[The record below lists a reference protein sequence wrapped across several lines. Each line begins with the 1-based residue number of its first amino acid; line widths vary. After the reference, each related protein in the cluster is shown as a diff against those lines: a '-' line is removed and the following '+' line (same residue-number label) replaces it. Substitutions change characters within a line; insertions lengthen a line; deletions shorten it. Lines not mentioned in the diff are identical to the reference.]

1 MTKESIPVT
10 GDRLS
15 SGFPSIE
22 KIVKCTFGATSGD
35 VTCDTQAVF
44 GLVTIPKYAQ
54 VTDVGY
60 MVDLAFTGSVT
71 ITIGDTD
78 DAAGWVEAAALAATV
93 TDTGI
98 TWASAHSGSS
108 TCPAYVYAPP
118 LYNSSAEDIE
128 ATVGGADP
136 ATGKLSLYVK
146 YHMAYS
152 QKHF

>member
-1 MTKESIPVT
+1 MAKEVIPVA
-10 GDRLS
+10 GDRLA
-15 SGFPSIE
+15 SGFPSVE

-35 VTCDTQAVF
+35 VIGITQTVF

-54 VTDVGY
+54 VTDVGW
-60 MVDLAFTGSVT
+60 MVDLAFTAAVT
-71 ITIGDTD
+71 ITLGDTGN
-78 DAAGWVEAAALAATV
+78 AAGWAEAANIGATV

-98 TWASAHSGSS
+98 TWASRQSEAS
-108 TCPAYVYAPP
+108 TCPAYAYAPP

-128 ATVGGADP
+128 ATVGGDNP
-136 ATGKLSLYVK
+136 ATGKLSVYIK